1 MNYRQL
7 GRAGVKVSPIAL
19 GTANFAW
26 LTDEADSFAMLDHA
40 IEHGINLVDTSDN
53 YNAGQ
58 TEALLGRYFA
68 RAPHMREKLVLATKC
83 GTPPTE
89 WASSDPVRRTGSWVG
104 PNQRGLSAK
113 HIREACDASLRRL
126 GTDCIDLYQMHHVD
140 RSVPMDEI
148 WQALELLVQ
157 QGKIL
162 YVGSSNF
169 AGWHIARA
177 NETAKARQFNGLVS
191 EQSVYNLTKR
201 VLELEVLPACVG
213 YGMAFL
219 PYSPLG
225 GGLLGGKSTGDG
237 RGRRGMTQRSYQQ
250 PTQLEQFQALCEQI
264 GGVASQVALAWVL
277 ANPAVTSAITG
288 PRTLAQLNDSLAALD
303 VQLSAET
310 LSQLDV
316 MFPGPGGVAPE
327 AYAW

>member
-19 GTANFAW
+19 GTANFGW
-26 LTDEADSFAMLDHA
+26 LTNEADSFAMLDHA
-40 IEHGINLVDTSDN
+40 VQHGINFIDTSDN

-68 RAPHMREKLVLATKC
+68 RAPHVREQLVLATKC
-83 GTPPTE
+83 STPPTE
-89 WASSDPVRRTGSWVG
+89 WASPDPVRRTGSWVG

-113 HIREACDASLRRL
+113 HIREACDASLRRM
-126 GTDCIDLYQMHHVD
+126 GTDYIDLYQMHHVD

-148 WQALELLVQ
+148 WQAFELLVQ

-201 VLELEVLPACVG
+201 VLELEVLPACAG

-225 GGLLGGKSTGDG
+225 GGLLGGKTSGDG
-237 RGRRGMTQRSYQQ
+237 RGRRGMTQRTYQK
-250 PTQLEQFQALCEQI
+250 PTQLEQFQGLCDEL
-264 GGVASQVALAWVL
+264 GVVASQVALAWVL

-288 PRTLAQLNDSLAALD
+288 PRTLEQLNDSLAALD
-303 VQLSAET
+303 VQLSADT
-310 LSQLDV
+310 LGQLDV